1 MRVPTVIFSLTIVAA
16 PLSGQALT
24 TDVGIRDIGTLQV
37 TLADRINSAL
47 ALPFRTVEMRE
58 AGVPDRSIRELLEVM
73 EARNLPGIEQLD
85 ILTTERDA
93 VREGKPHADFG
104 AFVQGRLDAGAR
116 GTGLAQEIRT
126 ERLRRTPD
134 SIAAEQIAVV
144 DLDAPVSQLPD
155 PAHTRHHGSR
165 RWHNWTWG
173 KRP

>member
-1 MRVPTVIFSLTIVAA
+1 MVAAA
-16 PLSGQALT
+16 PLSAQALT

-37 TLADRINSAL
+37 TLTDRINTAL
-47 ALPFRTVEMRE
+47 ALPFRTMEMRE

-73 EARNLPGIEQLD
+73 EARNLPVAEQLD
-85 ILTTERDA
+85 ILTTERDG

-134 SIAAEQIAVV
+134 SMAAQQIAFV
-144 DLDAPVSQLPD
+144 DVEAPVSQLPD
-155 PAHTRHHGSR
+155 PAHARRHGSK